1 MPQTPPFLSS
11 DDPAFRSIQVNG
23 EGNVIDE
30 EGKVP
35 FLMDMTSDIA

>member
-1 MPQTPPFLSS
+1 MSQTPPFLSS
-11 DDPAFRSIQVNG
+11 DDPTFRSIG